1 MNKIF
6 KRIIQVIKDYLT
18 KEGIGGIEGIEGIG
32 GIIEIVAYIIV
43 TVISLKL
50 LFTILEVI

>member
-18 KEGIGGIEGIEGIG
+18 KEGIG